1 MKSLINRITKWW
13 NDTEI
18 DTFSVVIMFVFIG
31 VIILFALNIT
41 KTEKLPSRD
50 EICQKHFG
58 KDYVYQIP
66 KTIYETPYCLGN
78 DGTRKYLKR
87 DENGN
92 INQ

>member
-18 DTFSVVIMFVFIG
+18 DSFSFVIMLLFIS

-41 KTEKLPSRD
+41 EAEKLPSKD

-58 KDYVYQIP
+58 KDYVWKNGYRSADFCVDNSGIP
-66 KTIYETPYCLGN
+66 KYPKSW
-78 DGTRKYLKR
+78 R
-87 DENGN
+87 
-92 INQ
+92 

>member
-18 DTFSVVIMFVFIG
+18 DSFSVVTVIVFIG

-41 KTEKLPSRD
+41 EAEKLPSKD

-58 KDYVYQIP
+58 KDYVWHEGYRSVDFCVGDSGIP
-66 KTIYETPYCLGN
+66 KYPKSW
-78 DGTRKYLKR
+78 R
-87 DENGN
+87 
-92 INQ
+92 

>member
-41 KTEKLPSRD
+41 EAEKLPSKD

-58 KDYVYQIP
+58 KDYVWHEGYRSVDFCVGDSGIP
-66 KTIYETPYCLGN
+66 KYPKSW
-78 DGTRKYLKR
+78 R
-87 DENGN
+87 
-92 INQ
+92 